1 MSLGSF
7 LVLLAVFVAL
17 AIAIV
22 FICNNGGWQGGCG
35 GNCAACHR
43 RCADAHTPKQDPAE
57 PKDKM

>member
-1 MSLGSF
+1 MTLGSF

-35 GNCAACHR
+35 GNCASCRH
-43 RCADAHTPKQDPAE
+43 RCADAGRKDPNDPDAGRH
-57 PKDKM
+57 